1 MSRSQVGIIRHASVA
16 SAIVAALGVDAEP
29 ECRIGQWRITL
40 TFRGL
45 GASRWSEDRQ
55 IEYALRA
62 AAVTRSVLSDDRRG
76 AMRAR
81 ANRAIEVVYEDAA
94 ALRGCAVT
102 SRWECVVTAA
112 ANAAANLDDV
122 ELQ

>member
-1 MSRSQVGIIRHASVA
+1 MSRSQVGVIRHASVA
-16 SAIVAALGVDAEP
+16 SAIVAALGVEPEP

-55 IEYALRA
+55 IDYALRA
-62 AAVTRSVLSDDRRG
+62 AGITRSILSDDRRR

-81 ANRAIEVVYEDAA
+81 STRAIEVVFEDAT

-112 ANAAANLDDV
+112 ANAATNLDDMT
-122 ELQ
+122 LG

>member
-1 MSRSQVGIIRHASVA
+1 MRHASVA
-16 SAIVAALGVDAEP
+16 ASIIDALGVDPEP

-55 IEYALRA
+55 IEQALRA
-62 AAVTRSVLSDDRRG
+62 AAITRSVLAQDRRRG
-76 AMRAR
+76 MRGR
-81 ANRAIEVVYEDAA
+81 ANRAIEVIYEDAS
-94 ALRGCAVT
+94 ALRGCAVV

-112 ANAAANLDDV
+112 ANADAESLRGAGGERDFR
-122 ELQ
+122 E